1 MAKLTRNQTAAAIL
15 AHLKTP
21 HAAPPPTVSKAI
33 PVQPAPRLHPWF
45 CRYDATAAAVLI
57 YLPAESVAGYT
68 LDPSAQV
75 PHGTLPDFYLVPFI
89 DTGTGSSSSGS
100 FPSWKVVV
108 SLTVSGTT
116 VTPTFYQTGAD
127 IPDGAI
133 VIAETTEDGL
143 ARPVRQYV
151 TGAISLG
158 GGGIEQTLGPLEY
171 EKKNNRIA
179 QYMGTWALTPA
190 TGTDP
195 ASWTFVKA
203 TDSEGNTL
211 PPAAV
216 YNTPSCEFLVRM
228 HDGTNYAVGRIT
240 LPTLFPNDQTQ
251 IKWLSRQT
259 AAMVHHAAYTAP
271 GDEYGTGGLTATNAT
286 ITYFAEVGQQSGGTE
301 VLLHTITEDAQTADT
316 YESDTEE

>member
-75 PHGTLPDFYLVPFI
+75 PHSTLPDFYLVPFI
-89 DTGTGSSSSGS
+89 DTGTGGSSSDS
-100 FPSWKVVV
+100 FPSWRVVV

-190 TGTDP
+190 TDTDP
-195 ASWTFVKA
+195 ASWTFIKA
-203 TDSEGNTL
+203 TDSEGNVL

-216 YNTPSCEFLVRM
+216 YKIS
-228 HDGTNYAVGRIT
+228 YAET
-240 LPTLFPNDQTQ
+240 LIRQSGVSDVISVLTAPVMFSQGVTT
-251 IKWLSRQT
+251 WLSRQT
-259 AAMVHHAAYTAP
+259 AKVAKSVDYTSP
-271 GDEYGTGGLTATNAT
+271 GSELGTGALTTEDSE
-286 ITYFAEVGQQSGGTE
+286 ITYFEAQAQVSKGTRA
-301 VLLHTITEDAQTADT
+301 LLTTITEDANDETT
-316 YESDTEE
+316 YEQEAEA